1 MSFIGA
7 MLPDIEYTD
16 SNTRLYLNLLISFG
30 LFKSAL
36 FNLNSKSY
44 KLLCL
49 KIYFSHLDYLIPSI
63 ILE

>member
-1 MSFIGA
+1 

-16 SNTRLYLNLLISFG
+16 SNTKLFLNILMSLG
-30 LFKSAL
+30 LFKSTL

-49 KIYFSHLDYLIPSI
+49 KIYFSHFDDFIPSI